1 MINQKITH
9 TTFGAGTVLSINDN
23 YIKVLFDNNKYGEKI
38 FVYPNAFESFMC
50 FDNNTLQEKTCE
62 ELRIMHEKA
71 DTEKAAV
78 DAEHK
83 KKQQM
88 ENIRVM
94 LELEKKKKPKA
105 KAETKLKA
113 KAKPKIGRIKSKKAE
128 DTTGIL

>member
-9 TTFGAGTVLSINDN
+9 TTFGAGTVLSVKDN
-23 YIKVLFDNNKYGEKI
+23 YIKVLFDNSKYGEKI
-38 FVYPNAFESFMC
+38 FIYPNAFESFMC
-50 FDNNTLQEKTCE
+50 FDNSTLQEKTCE

-78 DAEHK
+78 DAEFK
-83 KKQQM
+83 QKQQM
-88 ENIRVM
+88 EDIRVM

-113 KAKPKIGRIKSKKAE
+113 KAKPKITRIKVKKAE
-128 DTTGIL
+128 DTTGIQ